1 VRRNVLC
8 MLAFIACLHAWGQ
21 QTPELNEVV
30 VTATRIDSDVL
41 DSPSP
46 IAVITQ
52 QDIAASG
59 AHDLAGVINAQP
71 GVVVNDYGPVGATQS
86 VSLRGSTSSQ
96 VLVLLDGIRLN
107 SGRDGS
113 VDLSTIPLEGID
125 RIEIVRGGESALYGT
140 SAIGG
145 VINIITSEARK
156 PEVTFSITNGSY
168 LPHAANEVSASMSAT
183 PVGANF
189 NDLADSQNI
198 SFSISGKAGNTGLTS
213 GGSFIRAANG
223 FTWYD
228 SSQLQDWRRMANA
241 DSLSGDGYLGLTAPL
256 LDGNLALRGTL
267 ETSETGVPGSLTFVS
282 TTARQ
287 TDTAATGS
295 LRWKTDRF
303 LTDALTLDLKAFYRH
318 DTLTYN
324 DPVYPPESIHRTQTA
339 SLDATQKLTLSELV
353 SAIYG
358 GDCSYDYADST
369 NFLGPKDRLNLA
381 GFISVPVS
389 PIEILTI
396 TPSARY
402 DFFSDF
408 AGSLSY
414 SLSAIL
420 RLTEES
426 ALRASL
432 GSSYR
437 VPALNDLYWYDPSD
451 YALANP
457 NLKPETS
464 YDGEIGWSLAG
475 KAISFDASL
484 FTRLVFNNIIWFTDP
499 VTFISQPQNL
509 TQTLFPGAEI
519 HAKMN
524 LTDRI
529 SLDASYTFLYSFLL
543 NDGTTELS
551 LAEDRRV
558 PYAPVHS
565 MAVHA
570 RYAGKYNAFGVEL
583 RYVSQEY
590 TDSANTGSSAIPGYF
605 VANAD
610 YQFTATENMKFTL
623 AVKNIFDALYYT
635 QLGYPMPPFSI
646 EAGVQVHM

>member
-1 VRRNVLC
+1 L
-8 MLAFIACLHAWGQ
+8 LAFIACLHAWGQ

-228 SSQLQDWRRMANA
+228 SSQLQDWRRMTNA

-437 VPALNDLYWYDPSD
+437 VPALNDLYWYDPSG

-565 MAVHA
+565 MAAHA

-610 YQFTATENMKFTL
+610 YQFTATENMKLTL
-623 AVKNIFDALYYT
+623 AMKNIFDALYYT